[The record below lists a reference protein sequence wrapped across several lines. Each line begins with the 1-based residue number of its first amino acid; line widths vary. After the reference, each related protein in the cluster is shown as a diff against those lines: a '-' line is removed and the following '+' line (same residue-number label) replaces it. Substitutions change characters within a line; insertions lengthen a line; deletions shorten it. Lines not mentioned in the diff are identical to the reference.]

1 MQVIDRSRKL
11 WSEEAD
17 KAALRERTSF
27 VAGDFFKS
35 GVLYVCWSLRF
46 MISALP
52 ASLQTCFTDGGTY
65 LALPGCLCAALVKLA
80 ALPCVSHQ
88 CVCLMQLSTCRCA
101 LTGYRLYLVNL
112 SCLSARSSAF
122 YSKHI
127 TY

>member
-35 GVLYVCWSLRF
+35 GAMRVCLRQRL

-52 ASLQTCFTDGGTY
+52 AS
-65 LALPGCLCAALVKLA
+65 
-80 ALPCVSHQ
+80 SR
-88 CVCLMQLSTCRCA
+88 TCRLLKWA
-101 LTGYRLYLVNL
+101 SEMLFLVASVQPL
-112 SCLSARSSAF
+112 SNWLRCLVWVIGVYA
-122 YSKHI
+122 
-127 TY
+127 